1 MVHFIASFEW
11 PTLTEHLSLYGFS
24 ALALVL
30 LALVALDMRRIVLAT
45 AVKSSS
51 AHPSSLYR
59 DGNGMSVFFAE
70 AEDPSEWA
78 ALPAIAQKRRKRS
91 AR

>member
-11 PTLTEHLSLYGFS
+11 PALTEHLSLYGFS

-45 AVKSSS
+45 AKESSS
-51 AHPSSLYR
+51 AQVLPPHR

-70 AEDPSEWA
+70 AEDPAERA
-78 ALPAIAQKRRKRS
+78 ALQAIAQKRRKGS

>member
-11 PTLTEHLSLYGFS
+11 PTLTEHLSLYGFA

-30 LALVALDMRRIVLAT
+30 LVALDMRRIVLAT

-51 AHPSSLYR
+51 VQLSPMNR
-59 DGNGMSVFFAE
+59 NGNGMAVFFAE
-70 AEDPSEWA
+70 AEDPSERA
-78 ALPAIAQKRRKRS
+78 ALPVIAQRRRKGS